1 MKRRIRSLFGLG
13 LLLTLTMT
21 VPAYAADD
29 RDKNKNVSEEMS
41 ESGIEIEE
49 NGQDAVEQKAP
60 VSFNVGKKQELENVL
75 QINRSLMDSGWK
87 LYNGNPVYFDS
98 EGQMVNSGMN
108 GWLNHLGSS
117 FWMKNGIRQIGWQKI
132 EGNWYYLDPKSNGPA
147 TGWFTV
153 DGETYY
159 ADQNGV
165 MKTGWMKLTGMTM
178 YYDPETYE
186 AATGMKE
193 INGKY
198 YLFNKDGV
206 LLSTAGTPI
215 YNGKKY
221 WIQKNGTLGS
231 GWLYLGN
238 WKMYFDPETM
248 QAKTGMADINGKRY
262 LFNSDGVMQN
272 FAGTTIINGKKYWFS
287 TDDASLKTGW
297 LTLAGMK
304 LYFDPKT
311 YVAAT
316 GWKTIDG
323 KKYYFD
329 ENGVLKEGFITKGGY
344 TYYLKSDGTYATGTP
359 VINGEKYGFDS
370 KGRQILGW
378 YTLGSWKFYFDPDNG
393 GAAVTTYI
401 KLDDVTYYFNS
412 DGTLASVSNNFY
424 INLKDPANGKTYTL
438 ESQFE
443 SDPVVDDETLLAA
456 VTYTES
462 GNHELACQ
470 VATALVILN
479 RVESK
484 SYPDTLKY
492 VVYQKSQFEVARS
505 GALTKILKA
514 YESNDQT
521 QLKWL
526 KTTEEAVAIA
536 LEIMGA
542 YKTDGI
548 ERTIDDVTLPNG
560 KTDFDYLGFM
570 TPAAFER
577 CNLDPVATEAFQIDD
592 VMFFTKWITKS

>member
-1 MKRRIRSLFGLG
+1 MRRKSTMALMLAAALMFGSVNVG
-13 LLLTLTMT
+13 ATESVTTPTSTETVTLT
-21 VPAYAADD
+21 
-29 RDKNKNVSEEMS
+29 EED
-41 ESGIEIEE
+41 
-49 NGQDAVEQKAP
+49 N
-60 VSFNVGKKQELENVL
+60 
-75 QINRSLMDSGWK
+75 
-87 LYNGNPVYFDS
+87 
-98 EGQMVNSGMN
+98 
-108 GWLNHLGSS
+108 
-117 FWMKNGIRQIGWQKI
+117 
-132 EGNWYYLDPKSNGPA
+132 
-147 TGWFTV
+147 
-153 DGETYY
+153 GETLD
-159 ADQNGV
+159 AAGESVVDDVETQETQETPDTEVTATPTPLTEETTTTNTKEKDISGDTV
-165 MKTGWMKLTGMTM
+165 VKT
-178 YYDPETYE
+178 
-186 AATGMKE
+186 
-193 INGKY
+193 INSVVSVQA
-198 YLFNKDGV
+198 NKKAYVSDTDGNRITV
-206 LLSTAGTPI
+206 SGTPLI
-215 YNGKKY
+215 NGKKY
-221 WIQKNGTLGS
+221 WVKPDGYLGT

-238 WKMYFDPETM
+238 WKMYFDPNTYD
-248 QAKTGMADINGKRY
+248 AKVGMADINGKRY

-272 FAGTTIINGKKYWFS
+272 YAGTTIVNGKKYWFS